1 MNYDNKNESV
11 IKNITNDI
19 KQNFCKNEC
28 KDTGKN
34 WMRNCPKCNR
44 EISYKDK
51 YNCIYANSKN
61 TNCMSCNAT
70 GKTHNIETIEKI
82 RNKNKTKIVS
92 QQTKDK
98 LSKLNSGKK
107 LTSET
112 KLKIKKSL
120 IGNKRM
126 LGKHHFKD
134 GKLKEKDII
143 RMNFIKESLQCK
155 FFRYNESNSI
165 LQEY

>member
-1 MNYDNKNESV
+1 
-11 IKNITNDI
+11 
-19 KQNFCKNEC
+19 
-28 KDTGKN
+28 
-34 WMRNCPKCNR
+34 MRNCPKCNR